1 MCLEKLV
8 PWKCKWQVIKK
19 QTIRYNLSTKWLYSP
34 GFCFLTLKMRM
45 LWYLISKAPSS
56 FGTMQNANHQKMSH
70 LVMVWWFEW
79 KCSPYMAKHL
89 SPWSSIAC
97 AVWKDYRK
105 WSLARRSISLGIG
118 FELLKVSHEW
128 PLTCSLCFMLEVKFL
143 GWGTTGLLLGSNYY
157 R

>member
-1 MCLEKLV
+1 MHLEKIGSM
-8 PWKCKWQVIKK
+8 KMQMTSNKK
-19 QTIRYNLSTKWLYSP
+19 TIRYNLSTKWLYIP
-34 GFCFLTLKMRM
+34 GFCLLTLKMRM

-56 FGTMQNANHQKMSH
+56 FGTMQNVNNQKMSH
-70 LVMVWWFEW
+70 MVMVRWFEW
-79 KCSPYMAKHL
+79 KCPPYMVKHL
-89 SPWSSIAC
+89 STWSSIAC

-118 FELLKVSHEW
+118 FELFKVTHGW

-143 GWGTTGLLLGSNYY
+143 GWGTTRLLLGSNYY